1 MQKYPV
7 LGMKKVLYEFE
18 RLIFWSHLY
27 GYWITLKDKEKVYIK
42 RKLTLIIQ
50 KYILKDLWVAIA
62 KDILTQEGIN
72 IDSHVYVY
80 LNKYVFHG
88 NTRKFLVFL
97 QDVLDTQ
104 DTEEKKHEDIL

>member
-1 MQKYPV
+1 MNKF
-7 LGMKKVLYEFE
+7 LYEFE
-18 RLIFWSHLY
+18 MLIFWYHLY
-27 GYWITLKDKEKVYIK
+27 SYWINLKDKEKVYIK

-62 KDILTQEGIN
+62 KDILQKESIKV
-72 IDSHVYVY
+72 DSHVYVY

-97 QDVLDTQ
+97 QDVLDN
-104 DTEEKKHEDIL
+104 ER